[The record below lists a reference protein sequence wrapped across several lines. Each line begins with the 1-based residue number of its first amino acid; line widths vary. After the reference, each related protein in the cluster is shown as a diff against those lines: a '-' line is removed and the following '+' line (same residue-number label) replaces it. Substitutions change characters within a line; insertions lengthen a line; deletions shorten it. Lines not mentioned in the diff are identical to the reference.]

1 MNVSEEDEPELL
13 WGLRGAG
20 TNFGV
25 VTELVLALHEVDP
38 LANVGLFFW
47 RPEDAAGP
55 LAFARDYLFDLTPEM
70 GALIVGVS
78 APPEPFVPVEH
89 RGIPGI
95 AVVVASWGSAEE
107 HAAAVAPLRDLGVR
121 CSSS

>member
-1 MNVSEEDEPELL
+1 M
-13 WGLRGAG
+13 GAARGRHD
-20 TNFGV
+20 FGV

-89 RGIPGI
+89 RGIPGSRS
-95 AVVVASWGSAEE
+95 SWRAGARPRNTRRRS
-107 HAAAVAPLRDLGVR
+107 RR
-121 CSSS
+121 CTTSGRSSSS